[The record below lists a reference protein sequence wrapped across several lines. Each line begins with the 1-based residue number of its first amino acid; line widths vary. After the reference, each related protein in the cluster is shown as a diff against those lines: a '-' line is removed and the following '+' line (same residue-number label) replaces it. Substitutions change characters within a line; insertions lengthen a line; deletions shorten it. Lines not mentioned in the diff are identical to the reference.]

1 MEKFADRGFGPTSV
15 REICEAA
22 GVNVAAINYYF
33 RSKEQLYREV
43 FKTLFEDAGAPLM
56 AIPSKVRDRAS
67 WAAAL
72 FEWITTALRL
82 VTEEKPPTRWM
93 VQLTAHE
100 RTHPSSVF
108 PVLYESFFEPLR
120 ESLGMLLRMGLPE
133 ESDEAEVRIWEISVA
148 AQVVVYIHR
157 APPWNTHL
165 FPPGISREEWIE
177 RTARVIAGGITAR
190 LSFRTATP

>member
-22 GVNVAAINYYF
+22 DVNVAAVNYYF
-33 RSKEQLYREV
+33 RSKEQLYHEV
-43 FKTLFEDAGAPLM
+43 FQSLFENVGKPLM
-56 AIPSKVRDRAS
+56 AIPSTVRDEDS
-67 WAAAL
+67 WKAAL
-72 FEWITTALRL
+72 LEWFRTALRL

-100 RTHPSSVF
+100 RTRPSSVF

-120 ESLGMLLRMGLPE
+120 MSLGMLLRMGLPKDV
-133 ESDEAEVRIWEISVA
+133 DEVEVRIWEISA
-148 AQVVVYIHR
+148 ASQVVVYIHR
-157 APPWNTHL
+157 APPWDAHL
-165 FPPGISREEWIE
+165 FPPGLSREDWVE
-177 RTARVIAGGITAR
+177 RTALHVADSITAR

>member
-22 GVNVAAINYYF
+22 DVNVAAVNYYF

-43 FKTLFEDAGAPLM
+43 FQALFEDVGKPLM
-56 AIPSKVRDRAS
+56 AIPAKVRDEAS
-67 WAAAL
+67 WKAAL
-72 FEWITTALRL
+72 LEWLHTALRL

-100 RTHPSSVF
+100 RTRPSSVF

-120 ESLGMLLRMGLPE
+120 KSLGRLLRMGLPKE
-133 ESDEAEVRIWEISVA
+133 TDEADVRIWEISVA

-157 APPWNTHL
+157 APPWDTHL
-165 FPPGISREEWIE
+165 FPPRISREDWVE
-177 RTARVIAGGITAR
+177 RTALHIAEGITTR
-190 LSFRTATP
+190 LSFRTAAR